1 MTLKENYQDL
11 ADLWRAAARAYAE
24 RAAGTEWMAVK
35 HEAHKVWAWDE
46 AAVRASRRAARY
58 ARLAEDAP

>member
-11 ADLWRAAARAYAE
+11 ADLWRVAARAYAE
-24 RAAGTEWMAVK
+24 RAAKAEWMTVK
-35 HEAHKVWAWDE
+35 HDPHKVWAWDE

-58 ARLAEDAP
+58 ARLAEAAQ